1 MPNPFTL
8 IFGKSPL
15 ESVDRPVQSYEILN
29 AFTSE
34 IINQQ
39 MFIITGVR
47 GTGKT
52 VMMTEISH
60 TLKENANW
68 IVLEL
73 NPATDLLH
81 SLLSKLYSN
90 YFVSN
95 LIKSAKID
103 LSFLGFGVSIDGTAQ
118 ITDYETAIIKILEKI
133 KKEGKRLLICI
144 DEMSS
149 NEYMKVFASS
159 FQIFVRQELPV
170 FLLGTGL
177 YENIDELQNEKNLT
191 FLYRAPKIQ
200 LKPLNIYA
208 TASKYQSIFKLSE
221 SDAFKMAE
229 LTKGYPFAFQVLGY
243 LTWNNNGNF
252 QSVIK
257 DYQQYLSEF
266 VYDKLWSELSEKDRI
281 VANGIVEINSNKIK
295 DIREHLGMS
304 SNEFTPYRQR
314 LIKKGIID
322 GSSRGIVY
330 FTLPLFEEYVNTHF
344 EYE

>member
-39 MFIITGVR
+39 MFITTGVR

-103 LSFLGFGVSIDGTAQ
+103 LSFLGLVFQSMELHKLQ
-118 ITDYETAIIKILEKI
+118 IMKL
-133 KKEGKRLLICI
+133 RLL
-144 DEMSS
+144 
-149 NEYMKVFASS
+149 KF
-159 FQIFVRQELPV
+159 
-170 FLLGTGL
+170 
-177 YENIDELQNEKNLT
+177 
-191 FLYRAPKIQ
+191 
-200 LKPLNIYA
+200 
-208 TASKYQSIFKLSE
+208 SK
-221 SDAFKMAE
+221 
-229 LTKGYPFAFQVLGY
+229 
-243 LTWNNNGNF
+243 
-252 QSVIK
+252 
-257 DYQQYLSEF
+257 
-266 VYDKLWSELSEKDRI
+266 R
-281 VANGIVEINSNKIK
+281 
-295 DIREHLGMS
+295 
-304 SNEFTPYRQR
+304 
-314 LIKKGIID
+314 
-322 GSSRGIVY
+322 
-330 FTLPLFEEYVNTHF
+330 
-344 EYE
+344 